1 MGFYPPDALVHEAQR
16 RGLEVLAP
24 DVNESEAE
32 CDMRDGAVRI
42 GLGYVR
48 GVREQD
54 VRALVSARRE
64 GGRFRSLADLA
75 SRAGA
80 ASGSL
85 ELLAWAGAC
94 DSLVEGRSEG
104 NGRSDARRVA
114 LWQLGVTAAGRR
126 VPGGIQLALPLDLP
140 APPALRGLSRWEEM
154 MADYASTS
162 LTTGVHPLALLR
174 GRLPEQAVTSRD
186 LARIRHGA
194 RVLVGGLV
202 VARQRPGT
210 ANGIVFILLEDEHG
224 TINLVIPAKLY
235 ESQRLIVRT
244 EPLMLAEG
252 RLERHPAAG
261 GAINV
266 LVDRV
271 APINAPDQILAEV
284 KDFSMLD
291 EQVRRGRL
299 AQAAAEGGSEED
311 AQAEDFRAVAP
322 PVMSFASGR
331 RR

>member
-1 MGFYPPDALVHEAQR
+1 
-16 RGLEVLAP
+16 
-24 DVNESEAE
+24 
-32 CDMRDGAVRI
+32 
-42 GLGYVR
+42 
-48 GVREQD
+48 
-54 VRALVSARRE
+54 
-64 GGRFRSLADLA
+64 
-75 SRAGA
+75 
-80 ASGSL
+80 
-85 ELLAWAGAC
+85 
-94 DSLVEGRSEG
+94 
-104 NGRSDARRVA
+104 
-114 LWQLGVTAAGRR
+114 
-126 VPGGIQLALPLDLP
+126 
-140 APPALRGLSRWEEM
+140 
-154 MADYASTS
+154 
-162 LTTGVHPLALLR
+162 
-174 GRLPEQAVTSRD
+174 
-186 LARIRHGA
+186 
-194 RVLVGGLV
+194 V
-202 VARQRPGT
+202 V
-210 ANGIVFILLEDEHG
+210 ILLEDEHG
-224 TINLVIPAKLY
+224 TINLVVPAKVY
-235 ESQRLIVRT
+235 ESHRLTVRT